1 MKYIGALDVGTTTVR
16 FHIIDEEANTIASS
30 AEKVQL
36 LYPKPGF
43 VEIDPDKLWTII
55 VDVMKNTLKEA
66 KVDPESIVGIG
77 ISTQRG
83 SFTTWNSK
91 DGKHYHNFITWK
103 DLRAD
108 SIVKQWNSSLTLK
121 GLRMGSYILYK
132 IFGQKRFLLMSV
144 FKFLNTQITLRLLW
158 ALQNVPGLQEAANE
172 GNALFGSIDCWLL
185 YKLTGKHVTD
195 ISSAAATGLFDP
207 FLMTWSDLM
216 MSLLGIS
223 RNMFP
228 EVVDT
233 SRNFGVIPKD
243 IFGVEIPIFC
253 SMADQS
259 ASLFGSGCM
268 QPGDLKIT
276 LGTGTFMNVNSGRKL
291 HTSVAG
297 LYPVIGWQIG
307 DELVYMI
314 EGAWNDT
321 GTIVEWAKNIGI
333 IDNLAETANIANSV
347 NDSDGVYFIP
357 AFSGL
362 HIPINDYTAAAGFI
376 GIKPTTNKSHI
387 IRSLL
392 ESIVFGIM
400 QLFYVLGEETNFTY
414 QKIRIDGGVSAND
427 FVLQLLADLTGLDV
441 ERGTT
446 TEMSILGVAFLAGL
460 QCGVW
465 KNREDVQKLRK
476 IARIF
481 HPNKEN
487 MIHYQPIIAQW
498 KQALERFGRW
508 YSRDS

>member
-1 MKYIGALDVGTTTVR
+1 MTDV
-16 FHIIDEEANTIASS
+16 
-30 AEKVQL
+30 
-36 LYPKPGF
+36 
-43 VEIDPDKLWTII
+43 
-55 VDVMKNTLKEA
+55 
-66 KVDPESIVGIG
+66 
-77 ISTQRG
+77 
-83 SFTTWNSK
+83 
-91 DGKHYHNFITWK
+91 
-103 DLRAD
+103 
-108 SIVKQWNSSLTLK
+108 
-121 GLRMGSYILYK
+121 
-132 IFGQKRFLLMSV
+132 
-144 FKFLNTQITLRLLW
+144 
-158 ALQNVPGLQEAANE
+158 
-172 GNALFGSIDCWLL
+172 
-185 YKLTGKHVTD
+185 
-195 ISSAAATGLFDP
+195 SSAAATGLFDP

-216 MSLLGIS
+216 MRLLGIPC
-223 RNMFP
+223 NMFP

-259 ASLFGSGCM
+259 ASLFGTGCM

-291 HTSVAG
+291 HASVAG
-297 LYPVIGWQIG
+297 LYPVVGWQIG

-333 IDNLAETANIANSV
+333 IDDLAETAKIANSV

-400 QLFYVLGEETNFTY
+400 QLFYVLGEETNFTH

-465 KNREDVQKLRK
+465 KNREDVEKLRK
-476 IARIF
+476 TARIF

-487 MIHYQPIIAQW
+487 MIRYQPIIAQW